1 MNFPALLPFRRLA
14 GIIAIAAVFVVQD
27 LSPAAA
33 QDNTL
38 ENYRSRIE
46 TLEQGIKDV
55 RGTLERDLYAI
66 RQAIEAN
73 KGLSGDDLVALRNQI
88 DKLGDELSSVNNRLE
103 RTLSAVSDNE
113 FRLLRMEKRL
123 ESLMRLSIDRSLDS
137 TAATGP
143 SNSGAGA
150 VPGAS
155 LNASEDISSVWTMN
169 AEDLENNLGATAD
182 ETAPETSEIPQQPA
196 AGETAPSAET
206 APAEPE
212 AERVLPDANP
222 EDQYQFALGK
232 ALQND
237 LETAEAAFEEFTRYH
252 ENHERTADAHFWLGR
267 VQFKRGAYEKSVMT
281 FSNFQTQWPND
292 ARVEKTTLWIGEAV
306 SNFAP
311 KEDVCDLLT
320 SLPSFV
326 PNPTENFFVRLDKL
340 KAQAAC
346 SS

>member
-1 MNFPALLPFRRLA
+1 MNFPALVPITRLA
-14 GIIAIAAVFVVQD
+14 SSIVIAAIFVVQD

-38 ENYRSRIE
+38 ENFRSRIE

-73 KGLSGDDLVALRNQI
+73 KGLSGDDLIALRNQI

-143 SNSGAGA
+143 SNTGAGA

-155 LNASEDISSVWTMN
+155 LNADEDRSSVWTMN
-169 AEDLENNLGATAD
+169 AEDLENSLGDAAD
-182 ETAPETSEIPQQPA
+182 QNAPETSEPRNSPRLRKQYRLLKLHQLNRRLNVSCLMRTPKINISSPLARHCRMILRPPRLLLKNSPATTTTMNGQQMRISGLA
-196 AGETAPSAET
+196 VFSSN
-206 APAEPE
+206 
-212 AERVLPDANP
+212 VVHMKNP
-222 EDQYQFALGK
+222 
-232 ALQND
+232 
-237 LETAEAAFEEFTRYH
+237 
-252 ENHERTADAHFWLGR
+252 
-267 VQFKRGAYEKSVMT
+267 
-281 FSNFQTQWPND
+281 
-292 ARVEKTTLWIGEAV
+292 
-306 SNFAP
+306 
-311 KEDVCDLLT
+311 
-320 SLPSFV
+320 
-326 PNPTENFFVRLDKL
+326 
-340 KAQAAC
+340 
-346 SS
+346 

>member
-1 MNFPALLPFRRLA
+1 MNLPALVPLTRLA
-14 GIIAIAAVFVVQD
+14 GSIMIAAVFVVQD

-33 QDNTL
+33 QENTL
-38 ENYRSRIE
+38 ESYRARIE

-66 RQAIEAN
+66 RQAIEN
-73 KGLSGDDLVALRNQI
+73 NQGLSGDDLVALRNQI

-143 SNSGAGA
+143 SNTGAGA

-155 LNASEDISSVWTMN
+155 LSASEDKSSVWTMN
-169 AEDLENNLGATAD
+169 ADDLDNSLTDQAD
-182 ETAPETSEIPQQPA
+182 ADASETSELPQQPVSE
-196 AGETAPSAET
+196 ETALAVGAET
-206 APAEPE
+206 AEPE

-237 LETAEAAFEEFTRYH
+237 LATAEAAFEEFTRYH

-326 PNPTENFFVRLDKL
+326 PNPSENFFVRLDKL
-340 KAQAAC
+340 KTQAAC

>member
-155 LNASEDISSVWTMN
+155 LNASEDTSSVWTMN

-182 ETAPETSEIPQQPA
+182 ETVPETSETRNSLQ
-196 AGETAPSAET
+196 
-206 APAEPE
+206 
-212 AERVLPDANP
+212 
-222 EDQYQFALGK
+222 LGK
-232 ALQND
+232 Q
-237 LETAEAAFEEFTRYH
+237 YH
-252 ENHERTADAHFWLGR
+252 PLKRHRLNLRLSVSCLMRTL
-267 VQFKRGAYEKSVMT
+267 KI
-281 FSNFQTQWPND
+281 N
-292 ARVEKTTLWIGEAV
+292 
-306 SNFAP
+306 
-311 KEDVCDLLT
+311 T
-320 SLPSFV
+320 SLPSAKPCRMILRLLRPPLKNSPATMKTMNGRLMLISGLAGFSSSV
-326 PNPTENFFVRLDKL
+326 VHTKNP
-340 KAQAAC
+340 
-346 SS
+346 